1 MARRPVPDPSGP
13 PGVEPRQQST
23 IEHLRSLATQTI
35 PPLHPAGIP
44 FVAVPAA
51 VAVLTRRK
59 RWISRPATIFA
70 AASAAFFRN
79 PSRVPPTE
87 SGVVVAAADG
97 EVALVDEVVPLP
109 ELGLGDRPVPRVSTF
124 LSVFDVHVQYAPI
137 SGAVETVTRTAGKFL
152 SADLPAASTDNERT
166 SMIIRTDDDVRI
178 GVIQIAGLIARRIV
192 CDAGPG
198 DALTIGTTY
207 GLIRFGSRVDIYLPA
222 GSVPRVQVGQRTIG
236 GETVIATLPQAPA

>member
-1 MARRPVPDPSGP
+1 MARRPVPAPSGP

-23 IEHLRSLATQTI
+23 LEHLRSLATQTI

-59 RWISRPATIFA
+59 RWISRPAAVLA

-79 PSRVPPTE
+79 PGRVPPT
-87 SGVVVAAADG
+87 GTGIVVAAADG

-109 ELGLGDRPVPRVSTF
+109 ELGLGGQPVPRVSTF
-124 LSVFDVHVQYAPI
+124 LSVFDVHVQRVPI
-137 SGAVETVTRTAGKFL
+137 SGIAEAVTHIAGKFL

-166 SMIIRTDDDVRI
+166 SMIIRTDDGTRI
-178 GVIQIAGLIARRIV
+178 GVVQIAGLIARRIV
-192 CDAGPG
+192 CEATPG
-198 DALTIGTTY
+198 DRLKVGDTY

-222 GSVPRVQVGQRTIG
+222 GSVPQVQVGQRTIG
-236 GETVIATLPQAPA
+236 GETLIATLPQAPA